1 MAEKNHRIDL
11 HYHIIPRPYVEALAD
26 RGIHGSTYVR
36 FPSWTPEKTL
46 KHMDRNKVTTAV
58 TSLSTPGVWF
68 GEVGLA
74 RRLSRLCNEFQAEMM
89 ADYPGRF
96 GSLAFLPLPDVDG
109 ALTELEYAL
118 DELEHDGVVLL
129 TDTDGCYLG
138 DPEYEELFAELNRRG
153 TAVFIHPHDDPG
165 RERRYDLFSPLLEW
179 PVHTTRAVID
189 LLYSGRLER
198 YPDIRYILAHGG
210 GTVPYLA
217 HRIASGLGLDQPIHG
232 EAPGVGGGLGVGG
245 EAGVG
250 GELGA
255 GVQPREHLERGLGLL
270 KRLYYDTAS
279 PGRSHLAALQEFV
292 GPDRLVFGTDG
303 GWTPPIQTAQ
313 TINELMSYDGFDPSQ
328 RKAVER
334 DNALSLFPRLSQGEA
349 VPVALSA

>member
-11 HYHIIPRPYVEALAD
+11 HYHIIPKPYVEALAD
-26 RGIHGSTYVR
+26 RGIHGPTYTR
-36 FPSWTPEKTL
+36 FPAWTPEKTL
-46 KHMDRNKVTTAV
+46 KHMDRNRVTTAV

-68 GEVGLA
+68 GELGLA
-74 RRLSRLCNEFQAEMM
+74 RRLSRLCNEFQAQMKT
-89 ADYPGRF
+89 DYPGRF
-96 GSLAFLPLPDVDG
+96 GALAFLPLPDVAG
-109 ALTELEYAL
+109 ALAELEYGL

-153 TAVFIHPHDDPG
+153 TVVFIHPHDDPG

-198 YPDIRYILAHGG
+198 YPNIRYILAHGG
-210 GTVPYLA
+210 GSVPYLA
-217 HRIASGLGLDQPIHG
+217 HRIASGLGLDDRGRRENP
-232 EAPGVGGGLGVGG
+232 VGGGDLGVGAQHP
-245 EAGVG
+245 EAFEQGID
-250 GELGA
+250 
-255 GVQPREHLERGLGLL
+255 LL

-279 PGRSHLAALQEFV
+279 PGQSHLAALQEFV
-292 GPDRLVFGTDG
+292 GPDHLVFGTDG

-313 TINELMSYDGFDPSQ
+313 TIDELMAYDGFDSSQ
-328 RKAVER
+328 LRAVER
-334 DNALSLFPRLSQGEA
+334 GNALSLFPRLAQGET
-349 VPVALSA
+349 VSVALSA